1 MTVPV
6 IQGPDGGRLA
16 LNVLHFCRA
25 LRAAG
30 MPVGTGRA
38 LGAVRA
44 VVRSGIDDRE
54 TFYWTLHATLVS
66 GRDQRETFDQM
77 FHVFWRNPHLLER
90 MMQLVLPRFRIG
102 GVRDGEQM
110 PSRRVLDALSPG
122 GGETGEREGG
132 ESEVE
137 LDAALTWSASE
148 VLRSMDFEKMSAAEI
163 AIARA
168 AISRM
173 DLALAERPTRRFRP
187 GPRGT
192 RIDFRASFRA
202 TQRAGDA
209 IVLRRREPRSRPP
222 PLVVLCDIS
231 GSMGRYSRMLLHF
244 THTLS
249 RQRDRTHTFLFGTR
263 LTNITRHLRY
273 RDVDEA
279 LERAGKAAEDW
290 SGGTRIGVCL
300 RKFNQDWSRRVLGQ
314 GATVLLISDGL
325 DRDAGHGLSGEIA
338 RLQRSCR
345 RLIWLNP
352 LLRYEQFAPRS
363 RGIRA
368 ILPHVD
374 DFRPVHSLDSLE
386 KLARVLDAPAGVRG
400 STMGAWR
407 EKLVALRETEDTGG
421 REWPR

>member
-1 MTVPV
+1 MNAPAFPEE
-6 IQGPDGGRLA
+6 GGGRLG

-30 MPVGTGRA
+30 MPIGTGRA

-44 VVRSGIDDRE
+44 VRRCGIDDRE
-54 TFYWTLHATLVS
+54 TFYWALHAALVS
-66 GRDQRETFDQM
+66 RPDQREIFGQM

-90 MMQLVLPRFRIG
+90 MMQLVLPRFRTG
-102 GVRDGEQM
+102 GDRDGERT
-110 PSRRVLDALSPG
+110 PGRRIVDAMSPG
-122 GGETGEREGG
+122 EGEPAHQPGD
-132 ESEVE
+132 EVE
-137 LDAALTWSASE
+137 LDAALTWSATE
-148 VLRSMDFEKMSAAEI
+148 VLRSMDFETMSAAEM

-173 DLALAERPTRRFRP
+173 HLVVAEKPTRRFRP
-187 GPRGT
+187 GPHGS

-202 TQRAGDA
+202 AHRAGDT
-209 IVLRRREPRSRPP
+209 IVLRRREARTRPP

-279 LERAGKAAEDW
+279 LDRAGKAAEDW
-290 SGGTRIGVCL
+290 SGGTRIGLCL
-300 RKFNQDWSRRVLGQ
+300 RSFNQDWSRRVLGQ
-314 GATVLLISDGL
+314 GAIVLLISDGL
-325 DRDAGHGLSGEIA
+325 DRDAGQGLSEEIE
-338 RLQRSCR
+338 RLRRSCR

-374 DFRPVHSLDSLE
+374 EFRPVHSLDSLE
-386 KLARVLDAPAGVRG
+386 DLARALDAPVSVRG
-400 STMGAWR
+400 STMSAWR
-407 EKLVALRETEDTGG
+407 EKLAALGESGDSERET
-421 REWPR
+421 WPQ